1 MPKQSHLLSQE
12 LFSVRY
18 ADLILHPPVLWIGVL
33 GKFYSS
39 FAGYGSNR
47 GFSSRGLPTFQA
59 D

>member
-12 LFSVRY
+12 LFSGRY
-18 ADLILHPPVLWIGVL
+18 ADLIFHPLMLWVGVS
-33 GKFYSS
+33 GKLYSS

-47 GFSSRGLPTFQA
+47 GFNTRGLLTFQA